1 QESLLELRA
10 SDAAGFLRASATLRQ
25 LLGLARLEGWA
36 VVPAQVVR
44 DAPRFRHRGLM
55 LDVGRHFFEVSFIK
69 RLLDWMFLYKLNVFH
84 WHLTDDEGWRLEV
97 RALPNLTRLGAW
109 RGRDEH
115 MEPQLSGGWRTYG
128 GFYSQ

>member
-1 QESLLELRA
+1 MPPS
-10 SDAAGFLRASATLRQ
+10 
-25 LLGLARLEGWA
+25 LGL
-36 VVPAQVVR
+36 
-44 DAPRFRHRGLM
+44 DPR
-55 LDVGRHFFEVSFIK
+55 
-69 RLLDWMFLYKLNVFH
+69 FLYKLNVFH

-128 GFYSQ
+128 GFYSQEGRKQGGCRLPPHRETERHTETRRDTERHGETWRDTDRHRDTERQRDTQRNPQRRPETPTDLH